1 MFEAN
6 LQIRFSDSPGETF
19 RKKGTKKGTVLFIK
33 RIESSI
39 KKLAVSN
46 ARIVQSGEGAEG
58 GVKIKVQRQKLK
70 ERP

>member
-19 RKKGTKKGTVLFIK
+19 RNKGTVLFIK

-46 ARIVQSGEGAEG
+46 AHIVQSGEGAEG